1 MHSLPYRKY
10 KIYVVT
16 MDKMQLRKSESRI
29 AQKMRPQ
36 DYEKLSVF
44 ILTTLEQAGSEGL
57 TLHDLVQEAQLKF
70 NAEFNGN
77 VSWYLLEVKHD
88 LELRKL
94 ILKTIS
100 PKREQIIRLN
110 SEKKWW
116 FN

>member
-1 MHSLPYRKY
+1 
-10 KIYVVT
+10 
-16 MDKMQLRKSESRI
+16 
-29 AQKMRPQ
+29 MREQ

-44 ILTTLEQAGSEGL
+44 ILTRLEEAGADGI
-57 TLHDLVQEAQLKF
+57 TLHNLVQEAQEKF
-70 NAEFNGN
+70 NSDFNGN
-77 VSWYLLEVKHD
+77 VSWYLLEVKYD

-100 PKREQIIRLN
+100 PNREQIIRIN